1 MLLSPNPL
9 YKAYWVAQC
18 RYTRNGEQF
27 KGVMTVAGTS
37 QSQAIKQMRQ
47 YFTAHPGEYT
57 FADYDTL
64 IPLIT
69 HIEQSS
75 TLELPL
81 IRQVREQHNAKVSAV
96 LVDKCNLTPK
106 TVRKRRHSLP

>member
-37 QSQAIKQMRQ
+37 QSQAIK
-47 YFTAHPGEYT
+47 
-57 FADYDTL
+57 
-64 IPLIT
+64 
-69 HIEQSS
+69 
-75 TLELPL
+75 
-81 IRQVREQHNAKVSAV
+81 
-96 LVDKCNLTPK
+96 
-106 TVRKRRHSLP
+106 